1 MESVTE
7 QSVDDIIRDNPD
19 GDLKRLMRARD
30 NAWKEKVSKA
40 LYENFNSSRDKLNNK
55 QQAAEPM
62 KLLQKAYAALSAVD
76 TDQPSFKSDSGVES
90 YLEEIIEMAKKYSEI
105 YNS

>member
-1 MESVTE
+1 
-7 QSVDDIIRDNPD
+7 
-19 GDLKRLMRARD
+19 
-30 NAWKEKVSKA
+30 
-40 LYENFNSSRDKLNNK
+40 
-55 QQAAEPM
+55 M

-76 TDQPSFKSDSGVES
+76 TDQPSFKSDSGVEN